1 MDEIALVLIGHGSKL
16 SHNRENLVK
25 LAEILRKKSRFK
37 TVEISFMVRDAPT
50 IPEAIE
56 TIVNRGIKKIVLV
69 PAFLAAGVHT
79 KQEIPE
85 LIGMKDKESQLS
97 ARGIQLFYGDP
108 IGADECV
115 AVILEEKALKA
126 LGEKFPEH
134 QHASF
139 NKSVE
144 EKGKMPADLKNIY
157 SKSMSLI
164 RPEIRDVLVKAP
176 EKHVPIIER
185 VVHTTADPEF
195 AKLLIINEEAVD
207 AGVAAIKSGAKV
219 ITDVKMVKAGINEAR
234 VRRYGGKIFTYINDP
249 RVVKMAENESLTRSA
264 AAMRIAA
271 EEGLDGAV
279 VLIGNAPTAA
289 FELADLVKKGKAKPA
304 LIVATPV
311 GYIGAAESKVVVA
324 TLPVPFI
331 TNRGRKG
338 GSAVA
343 VAVFN
348 ALLGIAEGMN
358 RS

>member
-25 LAEILRKKSRFK
+25 IADILRKKSRFK
-37 TVEISFMVRDAPT
+37 TVEISFMVRNTPT

-56 TIVNRGIKKIVLV
+56 KVVKQGIRKIVLV

-79 KQEIPE
+79 TQEIPE

-97 ARGIQLFYGDP
+97 ARGIQLFYGEP

-126 LGEKFPEH
+126 LGQDPSEH

-139 NKSVE
+139 STIRE
-144 EKGKMPADLKNIY
+144 EKAKTPADLHKIY
-157 SKSMSLI
+157 DKSMSLI
-164 RPEIRDVLVKAP
+164 RPEIQSILEKAP
-176 EKHVPIIER
+176 QKDVPIIER

-195 AKLLIINEEAVD
+195 AKLLIIHENAVD
-207 AGVAAIKSGAKV
+207 VGVSAIKSGAKIV
-219 ITDVKMVKAGINEAR
+219 TDVKMVKAGINESR
-234 VRRYGGKIFTYINDP
+234 VRRFGGKTLTYIDDP
-249 RVVKMAENESLTRSA
+249 RVVKMAENESITRA
-264 AAMRIAA
+264 AASMRIAVD
-271 EEGLDGAV
+271 EGVDGAII
-279 VLIGNAPTAA
+279 LIGNAPTAA

-311 GYIGAAESKVVVA
+311 GYIGASESKEVIS
-324 TLPVPFI
+324 TLPVSFI

-348 ALLGIAEGMN
+348 ALLGIAEGKKT
-358 RS
+358 S